1 MRLTVNYYVPSLRS
15 KFEIKVRIHTYNANE
30 GNYSAILFMTNFV
43 SALT

>member
-30 GNYSAILFMTNFV
+30 ESWHKFCKILN
-43 SALT
+43 SRK